1 MYLQNPS
8 TVDPCLP
15 KPLRSLASTICVQ
28 ISEQHVD
35 DSDSENFNYFND
47 TCTYENHKHVMI
59 FTIEFVD
66 SDK

>member
-1 MYLQNPS
+1 MITGLDNLCS
-8 TVDPCLP
+8 D
-15 KPLRSLASTICVQ
+15 
-28 ISEQHVD
+28 SEQHVD